1 MCDCCIF
8 KEKTA
13 LICRWFIG
21 FIVLWLIVIG
31 VICLAIGGYTLSLSG
46 VSLANQSED
55 SQLKSLIYYIS
66 IAAFIAGAFTI
77 VLGLT
82 GGLLIR
88 CRNSWVGCPFIF
100 FSYLIG
106 ILAIGTGITIV
117 NPNTNGLY
125 YLGCYYADE

>member
-55 SQLKSLIYYIS
+55 S
-66 IAAFIAGAFTI
+66 
-77 VLGLT
+77 
-82 GGLLIR
+82 
-88 CRNSWVGCPFIF
+88 
-100 FSYLIG
+100 
-106 ILAIGTGITIV
+106 
-117 NPNTNGLY
+117 
-125 YLGCYYADE
+125 